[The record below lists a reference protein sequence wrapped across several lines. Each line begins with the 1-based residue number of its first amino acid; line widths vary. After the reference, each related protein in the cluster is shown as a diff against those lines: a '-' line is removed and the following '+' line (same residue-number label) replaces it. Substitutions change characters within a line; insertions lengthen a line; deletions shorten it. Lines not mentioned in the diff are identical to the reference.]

1 MINKTKSWFFEKTN
15 KIEKPLARLI
25 KEKERT
31 TKSTILEM
39 KKGEVITDNA
49 EIQRIIRDYYELYGN
64 KMENLEEMDRFLEK
78 LYLLRLNQDEIE
90 IMNNPITSTEIE
102 AVIKNLPKNQKPRTR
117 WFHRRILS
125 NI

>member
-49 EIQRIIRDYYELYGN
+49 EIQRIIRNYYEQLYDN
-64 KMENLEEMDRFLEK
+64 KMYNLSFF
-78 LYLLRLNQDEIE
+78 I
-90 IMNNPITSTEIE
+90 
-102 AVIKNLPKNQKPRTR
+102 
-117 WFHRRILS
+117 S
-125 NI
+125 NC